1 MNRVVAQY
9 LHIWFMMYRLSCI
22 IVVVLFASACNNTGK
37 QKGDKK
43 SVEILEKPAAN
54 IPPPVIT
61 YHLMASK
68 EFAADT
74 ASDTFKIVLA
84 LNRVDKAHFL
94 RADSLVVPDTIFSDL
109 MLYSPFPKYLPFLAD
124 IKKLIFCSYSAQAF
138 GVYQNGELIKW
149 GPCSMGKK
157 ATPTPTG
164 LFHTNWR
171 SKKTTSTVNSDWV
184 MEWYFNLENRLG
196 VSMHQFDL
204 PGYPASHA
212 CVRLYTEDA
221 MWLYNWCDQWL
232 TNNDRVGSIRAYGT
246 PVIIFG
252 SYAFG
257 QRRPWLDMPVNKD
270 ILMLG
275 VDDMQVE
282 SNQYLQLIRERQY
295 VRDSILAQQ
304 PLQATA
310 TKEQQLITKSK
321 P

>member
-1 MNRVVAQY
+1 M
-9 LHIWFMMYRLSCI
+9 IYRLGWI
-22 IVVVLFASACNNTGK
+22 TVVLLIVQGCNNTAK
-37 QKGDKK
+37 PKVDKK
-43 SVEILEKPAAN
+43 SEQALNEVAVIA
-54 IPPPVIT
+54 PPPVIT

-68 EFAADT
+68 DFAADT

-84 LNRVDKAHFL
+84 LNRVDKAHYL
-94 RADSLVVPDTIFSDL
+94 RADSLVVPDTFYTDL
-109 MLYSPFPKYLPFLAD
+109 LVYSPFPKHLPFLAD
-124 IKKLIFCSYSAQAF
+124 IKKLMFCSYRAEAF

-212 CVRLYTEDA
+212 CVRLYKEDA
-221 MWLYNWCDQWL
+221 MWLYTWCDQWL
-232 TNNDRVGSIRAYGT
+232 TNNDRIGSIRAYGT

-257 QRRPWLDMPVNKD
+257 QRRPWLDMAVSKD
-270 ILMLG
+270 TLMLG
-275 VDDMQVE
+275 VDDMLVE

-295 VRDSILAQQ
+295 ARDSVLAQQ
-304 PLQATA
+304 PLAA
-310 TKEQQLITKSK
+310 AVSKEQQPVTKSK